1 MVRGVQIPEDTDKVH
16 INNTSGTL
24 WNPVDKAKLQK
35 IKSFF
40 LRSFFD
46 NSTYYG

>member
-24 WNPVDKAKLQK
+24 WNPVDKSKTTEDK
-35 IKSFF
+35 EFF
-40 LRSFFD
+40 LAKFL
-46 NSTYYG
+46 